1 MLVIKISGAGIL
13 VNDVGSKRIV
23 LMERRWFEA
32 GKQDNTLSFT
42 GNYRK
47 FMNIIER
54 EKSQSMFA
62 EMEQVL
68 IRKGINR

>member
-1 MLVIKISGAGIL
+1 
-13 VNDVGSKRIV
+13 
-23 LMERRWFEA
+23 MERRWFEA

-42 GNYRK
+42 GNV
-47 FMNIIER
+47 IER

-62 EMEQVL
+62 ELEQVS

>member
-1 MLVIKISGAGIL
+1 
-13 VNDVGSKRIV
+13 
-23 LMERRWFEA
+23 MERRWFEA

-47 FMNIIER
+47 FMNVIER

-62 EMEQVL
+62 EMEQVS